1 MHTVTRSLL
10 ALLLVRLFSLRTS
23 ISHSICGDMRDARLM
38 KITYDSDGM
47 PIFSTPAGPD
57 TPLPLPSGEP
67 AE

>member
-47 PIFSTPAGPD
+47 PIFSTPW
-57 TPLPLPSGEP
+57 LP
-67 AE
+67 